1 MIERRRRFC
10 GRDFLLGMLIAGI
23 FPDYTPHQTGTKLPK
38 QMVMAI
44 RRELFAMKLLAKHV
58 RVLPS

>member
-23 FPDYTPHQTGTKLPK
+23 SVIMSSSDRIKLPK
-38 QMVMAI
+38 RVVMATG
-44 RRELFAMKLLAKHV
+44 
-58 RVLPS
+58 